1 MKLAQ
6 QKARFDLV
14 LCADYQMCK
23 LVPYWGCSA
32 EPGSTFYL
40 QKLNHDIFGIVNH
53 GSGCSTVY
61 LFDERVG
68 PKNTDIT
75 QYYLTLLT
83 ISVRCLAQYGVCMF
97 FLIILLAQTKKFP
110 NGLGSRNGA
119 AKKKR
124 YPSLVFFNSWTHL
137 IFTRSSLQQYCSV
150 L

>member
-23 LVPYWGCSA
+23 LVSYWGCSA

-61 LFDERVG
+61 LFGERVG
-68 PKNTDIT
+68 PKNTDHTILS
-75 QYYLTLLT
+75 YLTDY
-83 ISVRCLAQYGVCMF
+83 ISKVPSSVRRVHV
-97 FLIILLAQTKKFP
+97 FLDNTASTNPKI
-110 NGLGSRNGA
+110 S
-119 AKKKR
+119 
-124 YPSLVFFNSWTHL
+124 
-137 IFTRSSLQQYCSV
+137 
-150 L
+150 